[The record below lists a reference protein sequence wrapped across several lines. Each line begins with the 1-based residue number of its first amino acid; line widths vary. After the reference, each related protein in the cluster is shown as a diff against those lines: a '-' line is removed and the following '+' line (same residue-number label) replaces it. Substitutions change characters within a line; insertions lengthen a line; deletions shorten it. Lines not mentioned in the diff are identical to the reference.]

1 MKKLLFL
8 FAFLLLPTMANAGI
22 YFELSAERG
31 GETYASA
38 ERTVYYYEEFT
49 TESDVNL
56 GGGLKLAL
64 GIENALGE
72 NEDAALSFSLGF
84 IRRRLDASN
93 GDADFDV
100 VTFDSIYS
108 WINQKHQ
115 FGVGATFHLGPE
127 FKADIDGFTPVRIE
141 FDDALGLILQYRY
154 ELTPGFHIGA
164 RLTEMDYKTDGIT
177 DDASSIGLF
186 FAYAPK

>member
-1 MKKLLFL
+1 MV
-8 FAFLLLPTMANAGI
+8 NAGI

-38 ERTVYYYEEFT
+38 ERSVTYIEEFT
-49 TESDVNL
+49 TDDEVNL
-56 GGGLKLAL
+56 GGGLKIAL

-72 NEDAALSFSLGF
+72 NKNKALSFSLGF

-127 FKADIDGFTPVRIE
+127 FKSDIDGFTPVRIE
-141 FDDALGLILQYRY
+141 FDDALGLILQYRF
-154 ELTPGFHIGA
+154 ELTPGFHIGV
-164 RLTEMDYKTDGIT
+164 RLTEMDYETDGIS
-177 DDASSIGLF
+177 DDASSIGLY
-186 FAYAPK
+186 FAYASK